1 MAQKT
6 TVHLVDDID
15 GSEADETV
23 SFGLDGTNYEI
34 DLSSDHAA
42 ALRDALA
49 QYVGA
54 ARKAGSGGG
63 AAARRAGGGGGGRR
77 SSASSSSDR
86 QRTADIRQWAREQ
99 GMEVNERGRIPS
111 RVIEAYDAAH

>member
-23 SFGLDGTNYEI
+23 SFALDGTSYEI
-34 DLSSDHAA
+34 DLSSDHAS

-54 ARKAGSGGG
+54 ARKGGGGG
-63 AAARRAGGGGGGRR
+63 ASARRGGGGGGGRR
-77 SSASSSSDR
+77 PSGSSSSDR
-86 QRTADIRQWAREQ
+86 QRTADIRSWAREQ

-111 RVIEAYDAAH
+111 RVNEAYDAAH

>member
-34 DLSSDHAA
+34 DLSSEHAS

-54 ARKAGSGGG
+54 ARKAGGSGG
-63 AAARRAGGGGGGRR
+63 AARRGSGGGRR
-77 SSASSSSDR
+77 SSGSSSSDR